1 LSDINEPIEGGQ
13 PLNPNLKKKL
23 NEARQQLD
31 SVETMPDGYIE
42 VKLSTKGLIGAPAT
56 FRIRNFSPEDLM
68 NLGLADQEEL
78 PIRLIKVLDDLIYN
92 PSNSEVKISVKN
104 FHEKEV
110 TELLL
115 LLYETFYT
123 TIFPNQQWVLTD
135 EDKEFLKAEC
145 GGETDEYFLKL
156 RAIENKSWKPTFDID
171 ISKDL
176 SYWEIDP
183 NIKTRVQISRKY
195 GDKTFTS
202 TFSLPKF
209 GDFITLKYF
218 IDQVYKEQ
226 DRRFASIAETYK
238 FRKSME
244 EKLQN
249 GENIDIRRIP
259 QVPKEELDKFKQ
271 YETEKSLFAITA
283 SKALYLCEFDGH
295 DVISMPLEKKLE
307 LAKDPRLDYSTFKMV
322 QDHFNKLEFGLKEEI
337 TVVDPI
343 INKVVTQKYSFQLTD
358 LLEAIRDTGTS
369 ETTISFV

>member
-1 LSDINEPIEGGQ
+1 MSDVVEGGA
-13 PLNPNLKKKL
+13 PLNPNMKKKL
-23 NEARQQLD
+23 EAARQQFD
-31 SVETMPDGYIE
+31 AVGKMPEGYIE
-42 VKLSTKGLIGAPAT
+42 VVLSTRGLIGAPEK
-56 FRIRNFSPEDLM
+56 FWIRNFSPEDLM

-92 PSNSEVKISVKN
+92 PNGDISVKN

-123 TIFPNQQWVLTD
+123 TVFPNQQWILTE
-135 EDKEFLKAEC
+135 EDKEFMKAEC
-145 GGETDEYFLKL
+145 GGETDEYFLRL
-156 RAIENKSWKPTFDID
+156 RAIENKTWKPTFDID
-171 ISKDL
+171 ISKDIK
-176 SYWEIDP
+176 YWDIDP
-183 NIKTRVQISRKY
+183 DIKTNAQIARKY
-195 GDKTFTS
+195 GDKQFTA

-218 IDQVYKEQ
+218 IDQIYKEQ

-249 GENIDIRRIP
+249 GENVDIRRIP
-259 QVPKEELDKFKQ
+259 NVPKEELDKFKQ
-271 YETEKSLFAITA
+271 YETEKSLFAITS
-283 SKALYLCEFDGH
+283 SKALYLQEFDGH
-295 DVISMPLEKKLE
+295 DVSTMPLEKKLE

-322 QDHFNKLEFGLKEEI
+322 QDHFNKLQFGIKEEL
-337 TVVDPI
+337 TVIDPI
-343 INKVVTQKYSFQLTD
+343 TKKVVTQKYTFQLTD
-358 LLEAIRDTGTS
+358 LLEAIRDTGTT

>member
-1 LSDINEPIEGGQ
+1 MSDTIEGGQ
-13 PLNPNLKKKL
+13 PLNPNLKHKL
-23 NEARQQLD
+23 EEARQQLD
-31 SVETMPDGYIE
+31 AVTTMPDGYIE
-42 VKLSTKGLIGAPAT
+42 CKLSTRGKIGAPES

-68 NLGLADQEEL
+68 NLGLADQEDL

-92 PSNSEVKISVKN
+92 PDPNNKISVKS

-110 TELLL
+110 IELLL

-123 TIFPNQQWVLTD
+123 TVFPNQQWVLTD
-135 EDKEFLKAEC
+135 EDKEYLKKEC

-171 ISKDL
+171 ISKDI
-176 SYWEIDP
+176 SFWEIDP
-183 NIKTRVQISRKY
+183 DIKTKAQVSRKY
-195 GDKTFTS
+195 GEKAFTS

-209 GDFITLKYF
+209 GDFMTLKFF

-226 DRRFASIAETYK
+226 DRRFASISDTYK

-249 GENIDIRRIP
+249 GENVDIRRIP

-295 DVISMPLEKKLE
+295 DVSNMPLEKKLE

-322 QDHFNKLEFGLKEEI
+322 QDHFEKLQFGLKEEI
-337 TVVDPI
+337 TVTDPI
-343 INKVVTQKYSFQLTD
+343 THQVVTQKYTFQLTD

-369 ETTISFV
+369 ETSVSFV

>member
-1 LSDINEPIEGGQ
+1 MSDTIIEGGQ
-13 PLNPNLKKKL
+13 PLNPNMKKKL
-23 NEARQQLD
+23 EEARQNVD
-31 SVETMPDGYIE
+31 TIENMPDGYIE
-42 VKLSTKGLIGAPAT
+42 VRLSTKGKIGAPEV

-68 NLGLADQEEL
+68 NLGLADQEDL

-92 PSNSEVKISVKN
+92 PNPSNNIISVKT

-110 TELLL
+110 IELLL

-123 TIFPNQQWVLTD
+123 TIFPNQQWILTD
-135 EDKEFLKAEC
+135 EDKEFMKAEC

-171 ISKDL
+171 ISKDIHF
-176 SYWEIDP
+176 WEIDP
-183 NIKTRVQISRKY
+183 DIKTKAQIARKY
-195 GDKTFTS
+195 GDKSFTA

-218 IDQVYKEQ
+218 IDHIYKEQ
-226 DRRFASIAETYK
+226 DKRFASISETYK

-271 YETEKSLFAITA
+271 YETEKSLFAVTA

-295 DVISMPLEKKLE
+295 DVTNLPLEKKLE

-322 QDHFNKLEFGLKEEI
+322 QDHFDKLQFGLKEEI
-337 TVVDPI
+337 TVIDPI
-343 INKVVTQKYSFQLTD
+343 LHKVVTQKYTFQLTD
-358 LLEAIRDTGTS
+358 LLEAIRDSRTS

>member
-1 LSDINEPIEGGQ
+1 MSDVIEGGA
-13 PLNPNLKKKL
+13 PLNPNMKKKL
-23 NEARQQLD
+23 EEARQQID
-31 SVETMPDGYIE
+31 AVETMPDGYIE
-42 VKLSTKGLIGAPAT
+42 VRLSTKGLIGAPAA

-68 NLGLADQEEL
+68 NLGLADQEDL

-92 PSNSEVKISVKN
+92 PPNAEIISVKN

-123 TIFPNQQWVLTD
+123 TIFPNQQWILTD

-156 RAIENKSWKPTFDID
+156 RSIENKSWKPTFDID

-176 SYWEIDP
+176 YYWEIDP
-183 NIKTRVQISRKY
+183 DIKTKAQVSRKY
-195 GDKTFTS
+195 GEKNFTATFT
-202 TFSLPKF
+202 LPKF

-218 IDQVYKEQ
+218 IDQIYKEQ
-226 DRRFASIAETYK
+226 DKRFSSIADTYK
-238 FRKSME
+238 FRRSME

-295 DVISMPLEKKLE
+295 DVSTMPLEKKLE

-322 QDHFNKLEFGLKEEI
+322 QDHFDKLQFGLKEEI
-337 TVVDPI
+337 TVTDPI
-343 INKVVTQKYSFQLTD
+343 LNKVVTQKYSFQLTD
-358 LLEAIRDTGTS
+358 LLEAIRDTRTS